1 MNKIVKVVTRMI
13 FKLKMTYLR
22 IKYRNKT
29 VFNMYPKLYKPGIIN
44 YIKYKIHVRKTHKY
58 IKEKY
63 NL

>member
-1 MNKIVKVVTRMI
+1 MENKIKYI
-13 FKLKMTYLR
+13 LFKLKMNYLR

-29 VFNMYPKLYKPGIIN
+29 VATMYPKLYKPGIIN
-44 YIKYKIHVRKTHKY
+44 YIKYKIDMRKVHKY